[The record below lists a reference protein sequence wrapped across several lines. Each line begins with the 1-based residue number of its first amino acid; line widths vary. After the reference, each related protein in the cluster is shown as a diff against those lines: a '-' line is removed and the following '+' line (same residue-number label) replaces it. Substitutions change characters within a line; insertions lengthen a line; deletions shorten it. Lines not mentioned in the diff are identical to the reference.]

1 MLGFGRALGETM
13 ALAMLVGNTNTV
25 TWNVLS
31 PGNTLAAL
39 LANSF
44 SEAVTDPPQ
53 IAALMYAALVL
64 MVITLMVNI
73 LGGLVIWRA
82 SSKLKGLH

>member
-1 MLGFGRALGETM
+1 M
-13 ALAMLVGNTNTV
+13 ALAMLVGNTNNLTFD
-25 TWNVLS
+25 VLS

-64 MVITLMVNI
+64 MVITLVVNA
-73 LGGLVIWRA
+73 LGGLVIWKA
-82 SSKLKGLH
+82 SAKLKGLR